1 MRRDHQVTF
10 RGSSW
15 HPRQT
20 SNAALAKSAKRGV
33 PLSNRARVAN
43 RNQRLP
49 FTPPEDWY
57 EPSECGEYRF
67 VIQDPGPGYRHVLT
81 PTEVIARLADLP
93 EHFRASLEVVQ
104 FSRMTRKK
112 QSFP

>member
-20 SNAALAKSAKRGV
+20 SSLALAKSAKRGV
-33 PLSNRARVAN
+33 PLNKRARVAH

-57 EPSECGEYRF
+57 EPTESGKFRF
-67 VIQDPGPGYRHVLT
+67 VIQDPGSGFRHVLT
-81 PTEVIARLADLP
+81 PAEVVGRLAELP
-93 EHFRASLEVVQ
+93 AHFVEALEVVQ
-104 FSRMTRKK
+104 LS
-112 QSFP
+112 